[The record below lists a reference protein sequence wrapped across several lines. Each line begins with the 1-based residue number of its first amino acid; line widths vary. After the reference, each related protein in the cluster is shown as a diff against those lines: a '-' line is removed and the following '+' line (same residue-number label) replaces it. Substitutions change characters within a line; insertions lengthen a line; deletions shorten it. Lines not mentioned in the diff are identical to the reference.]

1 MSMTH
6 FKRTLIHT
14 CTIERRTDS
23 QSESGELIPAW
34 SNVST
39 ATRCRYIQKQ
49 EMIAS
54 EGLSA
59 EMAQRDLLLLLSDTD
74 IQEEDRVSD
83 IAYLVGDSV
92 LDAGPFTVE
101 ARLDRHNGALHHI
114 SVNLERIE

>member
-39 ATRCRYIQKQ
+39 ATRCRYIQ
-49 EMIAS
+49 
-54 EGLSA
+54 
-59 EMAQRDLLLLLSDTD
+59 T
-74 IQEEDRVSD
+74 VS
-83 IAYLVGDSV
+83 YTHLT
-92 LDAGPFTVE
+92 LPT
-101 ARLDRHNGALHHI
+101 N
-114 SVNLERIE
+114 